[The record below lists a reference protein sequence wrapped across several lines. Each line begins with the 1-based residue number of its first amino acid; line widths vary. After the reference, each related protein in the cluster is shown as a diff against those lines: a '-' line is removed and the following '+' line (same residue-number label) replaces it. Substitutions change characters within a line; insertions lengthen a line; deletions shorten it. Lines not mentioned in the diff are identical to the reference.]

1 MSSHTVLYRVLS
13 VLALFGL
20 VISIYLLGVRP
31 SQQRWG
37 ATDEELARA
46 MPADKLVSHP
56 TFVATRA
63 VTIEGTPEEIW
74 PWLVQIGHGRAGF
87 YGYDLIENIGSPRGL
102 RSAQRIIPELQ
113 GLAVGD
119 RVYMSSYFYLVVP
132 DMEANRYLVWADEAS
147 PPSSAFTWALYPI
160 DEDHTRLVS
169 RIRFRHHWTQPLIVV
184 DLFTDVTD
192 HVAVRKVLLGVK
204 ERVEGRVE
212 PMARQNVEIALW
224 ALAFLEFSVATVLIL
239 TGRHWWRAWLVALA
253 AAGVLLTTLYLHPPL
268 WIGALLVIAILIGL
282 RWATHRASAEK
293 TPGRAS

>member
-1 MSSHTVLYRVLS
+1 M
-13 VLALFGL
+13 
-20 VISIYLLGVRP
+20 
-31 SQQRWG
+31 
-37 ATDEELARA
+37 
-46 MPADKLVSHP
+46 
-56 TFVATRA
+56 
-63 VTIEGTPEEIW
+63 TIEGTPEEIW

-87 YGYDLIENIGSPRGL
+87 YGYDLIENIGRPRGL
-102 RSAQRIIPELQ
+102 RSAERIIPELQ

-132 DMEANRYLVWADEAS
+132 DMEANRYLVWADESS

-160 DEDHTRLVS
+160 DEDRTRLVS
-169 RIRFRHHWTQPLIVV
+169 RLRFRHHWTQPLIVV
-184 DLFTDVTD
+184 DLFTDFSD

-204 ERVEGRVE
+204 DRVEGRVE

-224 ALAFLEFSVATVLIL
+224 ALAFLEFLVATVLIL
-239 TGRHWWRAWLVALA
+239 TGRHWQRAWLVALA

-282 RWATHRASAEK
+282 RWAYLCASAEK